1 MEGKPGG
8 MKSQKP
14 KEWSFSAQMLN
25 AAKRSNRNQ
34 GEELKASIGFNLEII
49 GGLETFPSR

>member
-8 MKSQKP
+8 MKSRKP
-14 KEWSFSAQMLN
+14 KECSFSAQMLN